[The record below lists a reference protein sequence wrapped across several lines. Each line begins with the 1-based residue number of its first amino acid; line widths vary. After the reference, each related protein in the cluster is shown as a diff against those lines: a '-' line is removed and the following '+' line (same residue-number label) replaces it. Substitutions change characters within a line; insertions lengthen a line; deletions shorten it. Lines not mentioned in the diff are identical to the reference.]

1 MPDIGAEDEPFGVP
15 SDRPLPGE
23 SNSVHHTL
31 ATQSAHSLARGLTAA
46 SRWTAKSLVL
56 VVGLVVLWLL
66 LRTLWA
72 VVFPLLLALLLSS
85 LLWPFCRMLRRGM
98 PRALAALLTLLVLLA
113 VVAGII
119 WAAIP
124 ALGAGLRRL
133 GVLAQENLANFTTQ
147 LRELPLNLSGVD
159 LQQNLD
165 DALGWLGRQWQDV
178 LFGIASGLGS
188 VTSLIVVVLLTLIL
202 TFFCLKDGDRFLPW
216 VFKWTS
222 PESHSH
228 IGHLGEQ
235 AWQTLSA
242 YLKTQIIV
250 ALVDAV
256 FIGLGLWLLG
266 VPLAFPLALLI
277 FFAGFIPVVGAVS
290 TGMLATLVALLAHG
304 WATALATLVVVLA
317 VQQLETN
324 LLQPYIVGKALHL
337 HPAVVLGAVTLGF
350 TLFGI
355 IGAFLAVPVTAVS
368 VVVLRYL
375 REQTQPTLPLEEPE
389 LPEEASA

>member
-1 MPDIGAEDEPFGVP
+1 MSEAPP
-15 SDRPLPGE
+15 R
-23 SNSVHHTL
+23 
-31 ATQSAHSLARGLTAA
+31 SLARGLTTA

-85 LLWPFCRMLRRGM
+85 LLWPLCRGLHRAM
-98 PRALAALLTLLVLLA
+98 PRALAALLSLLVLLA
-113 VVAGII
+113 VVAGVI

-124 ALGAGLRRL
+124 ALGSGTRRL
-133 GVLAQENLANFTTQ
+133 GALAQENLTSFTTQ
-147 LRELPLNLSGVD
+147 LRDLPLDLSGVD
-159 LQQNLD
+159 LQQNLED
-165 DALGWLGRQWQDV
+165 ILGWVGGRWQDI

-188 VTSLIVVVLLTLIL
+188 VTSLIVVLLLTLVL
-202 TFFCLKDGDRFLPW
+202 TFFCLKDGERFLPW
-216 VFKWTS
+216 VFHWTS
-222 PESHSH
+222 PETHVH
-228 IGHLGEQ
+228 AGRLGEQ
-235 AWQTLSA
+235 AWQALSA

-256 FIGLGLWLLG
+256 FIGLGLWLLD

-277 FFAGFIPVVGAVS
+277 FFAGFIPVIGAVS
-290 TGMLATLVALLAHG
+290 TGLLATLVALLAHG

-317 VQQLETN
+317 VQQLEAN

-337 HPAVVLGAVTLGF
+337 HPAVVIGAVTLGF

-355 IGAFLAVPVTAVS
+355 IGAFLAVPVTAVA

-375 REQTQPTLPLEEPE
+375 REQTQPAPPPE
-389 LPEEASA
+389 APETPSAAADEDPASPTPA

>member
-1 MPDIGAEDEPFGVP
+1 MSEAPP
-15 SDRPLPGE
+15 R
-23 SNSVHHTL
+23 
-31 ATQSAHSLARGLTAA
+31 SLARGLTTA

-85 LLWPFCRMLRRGM
+85 LLWPLCRGLHRAM
-98 PRALAALLTLLVLLA
+98 PRALAALLSLLVLLA
-113 VVAGII
+113 VVAGVI

-124 ALGAGLRRL
+124 ALGSGTRRL
-133 GVLAQENLANFTTQ
+133 GALAQENLTRFTTQ
-147 LRELPLNLSGVD
+147 LRHLPLDLSGVD
-159 LQQNLD
+159 LQQNLED
-165 DALGWLGRQWQDV
+165 ILGWVGGRWQDI

-188 VTSLIVVVLLTLIL
+188 VTSLIVVLLLTLVL
-202 TFFCLKDGDRFLPW
+202 TFFCLKDGERFLPW
-216 VFKWTS
+216 VFHWTS
-222 PESHSH
+222 PETHVH
-228 IGHLGEQ
+228 AGRLGEQ
-235 AWQTLSA
+235 AWQALSA

-256 FIGLGLWLLG
+256 FIGLGLWLLD

-277 FFAGFIPVVGAVS
+277 FFAGFIPVIGAVS
-290 TGMLATLVALLAHG
+290 TGLLATLVALLAHG

-317 VQQLETN
+317 VQQLEAN

-337 HPAVVLGAVTLGF
+337 HPAVVIGAVTLGF

-355 IGAFLAVPVTAVS
+355 IGAFLAVPVTAVA

-375 REQTQPTLPLEEPE
+375 REQTQPAPPPE
-389 LPEEASA
+389 APETPSDAADEDPASPTPA

>member
-1 MPDIGAEDEPFGVP
+1 MSEAPP
-15 SDRPLPGE
+15 R
-23 SNSVHHTL
+23 
-31 ATQSAHSLARGLTAA
+31 SLARGLTTA

-85 LLWPFCRMLRRGM
+85 LLWPLCRGLHRAM
-98 PRALAALLTLLVLLA
+98 PRALAALLSLLVLLA
-113 VVAGII
+113 VVAGVI

-124 ALGAGLRRL
+124 ALGSGTRRL
-133 GVLAQENLANFTTQ
+133 GALAQENLTSFTTQ
-147 LRELPLNLSGVD
+147 LRDLPLDLSGVD
-159 LQQNLD
+159 LQQNLED
-165 DALGWLGRQWQDV
+165 ILGWVGGRWQDI

-188 VTSLIVVVLLTLIL
+188 VTSLIVVLLLTLVL
-202 TFFCLKDGDRFLPW
+202 TFFCLKDGERFLPW
-216 VFKWTS
+216 VFHWTS
-222 PESHSH
+222 PETHVH
-228 IGHLGEQ
+228 AGRLGEQ
-235 AWQTLSA
+235 AWQALSA

-256 FIGLGLWLLG
+256 FIGLGLWLLD

-277 FFAGFIPVVGAVS
+277 FFAGFIPVIGAVS
-290 TGMLATLVALLAHG
+290 TGLLATLVALLAHG

-317 VQQLETN
+317 VQQLEAN

-337 HPAVVLGAVTLGF
+337 HPAVVIGAVTLGF

-355 IGAFLAVPVTAVS
+355 IGAFLAVPVTAVA

-375 REQTQPTLPLEEPE
+375 REQTQPAPPPE
-389 LPEEASA
+389 APETPSDAADEDPASPTPA

>member
-1 MPDIGAEDEPFGVP
+1 MSEAPP
-15 SDRPLPGE
+15 R
-23 SNSVHHTL
+23 
-31 ATQSAHSLARGLTAA
+31 SLARGLTTA

-85 LLWPFCRMLRRGM
+85 LLWPLCRGLHRAM
-98 PRALAALLTLLVLLA
+98 PRALAALLSLLVLLA
-113 VVAGII
+113 VVAGVI

-124 ALGAGLRRL
+124 ALGSGTRRL
-133 GVLAQENLANFTTQ
+133 GALAQENLTSFTTQ
-147 LRELPLNLSGVD
+147 LRDLPLDLSGVD
-159 LQQNLD
+159 LQQNLED
-165 DALGWLGRQWQDV
+165 ILGWVGGRWQDI

-188 VTSLIVVVLLTLIL
+188 VTSLIVVLLLTLVL
-202 TFFCLKDGDRFLPW
+202 TFFCLKDGERFLPW
-216 VFKWTS
+216 VFHWTS
-222 PESHSH
+222 PETHVH
-228 IGHLGEQ
+228 AGRLGEQ
-235 AWQTLSA
+235 AWQALSA

-256 FIGLGLWLLG
+256 FIGLGLWLLD

-277 FFAGFIPVVGAVS
+277 FFAGFIPVIGAVS
-290 TGMLATLVALLAHG
+290 TGLLATLVALLAHG

-317 VQQLETN
+317 VQQLEAN

-337 HPAVVLGAVTLGF
+337 HPAVVIGAVTLGF

-355 IGAFLAVPVTAVS
+355 IGAFLAVPVTAVA

-375 REQTQPTLPLEEPE
+375 REQTQPAPQPE
-389 LPEEASA
+389 APETPSDAADEDPASPTPA

>member
-1 MPDIGAEDEPFGVP
+1 MSEAPP
-15 SDRPLPGE
+15 R
-23 SNSVHHTL
+23 
-31 ATQSAHSLARGLTAA
+31 SLARGLTTA

-85 LLWPFCRMLRRGM
+85 LLWPLCRGLHRAM
-98 PRALAALLTLLVLLA
+98 PRALAALLSLLVLLA
-113 VVAGII
+113 VVAGVI

-124 ALGAGLRRL
+124 ALGSGTRRL
-133 GVLAQENLANFTTQ
+133 GALAQENLTSFTTQ
-147 LRELPLNLSGVD
+147 LRDLPLDLSGVD
-159 LQQNLD
+159 LQQNLED
-165 DALGWLGRQWQDV
+165 ILGWVGGRWQDI

-188 VTSLIVVVLLTLIL
+188 VTSLIVVLLLTLVL
-202 TFFCLKDGDRFLPW
+202 TFFCLKDGERFLPW
-216 VFKWTS
+216 VFHWTS
-222 PESHSH
+222 PETHVH
-228 IGHLGEQ
+228 AGRLGEQ
-235 AWQTLSA
+235 AWQALSA

-256 FIGLGLWLLG
+256 FIGLGLWLLD

-277 FFAGFIPVVGAVS
+277 FFAGFIPVIGAVS
-290 TGMLATLVALLAHG
+290 TGLLATLVALLAHG

-317 VQQLETN
+317 VQQLEAN

-337 HPAVVLGAVTLGF
+337 HPAVVIGAVTLGF

-355 IGAFLAVPVTAVS
+355 IGAFLAVPVTAVA

-375 REQTQPTLPLEEPE
+375 REQTQPAPHRKPPRRPRTRPTRIRRHPPRHDEPTFR
-389 LPEEASA
+389 LVK

>member
-1 MPDIGAEDEPFGVP
+1 MSEAPP
-15 SDRPLPGE
+15 R
-23 SNSVHHTL
+23 
-31 ATQSAHSLARGLTAA
+31 SLARGLTTA

-85 LLWPFCRMLRRGM
+85 LLWPLCRGLHRAM
-98 PRALAALLTLLVLLA
+98 PRALAALLSLLVLLA
-113 VVAGII
+113 VVAGVI

-124 ALGAGLRRL
+124 ALGSGTRRL
-133 GVLAQENLANFTTQ
+133 GALAKENLTSFTTQ
-147 LRELPLNLSGVD
+147 LRDLPLDLSGVD
-159 LQQNLD
+159 LQQNLED
-165 DALGWLGRQWQDV
+165 ILGWVGGRWQDI

-188 VTSLIVVVLLTLIL
+188 VTSLIVVLLLTLVL
-202 TFFCLKDGDRFLPW
+202 TFFCLKDGERFLPW
-216 VFKWTS
+216 VFHWTS
-222 PESHSH
+222 PETHVH
-228 IGHLGEQ
+228 AGRLGEQ
-235 AWQTLSA
+235 AWQALSA

-256 FIGLGLWLLG
+256 FIGLGLWLLD

-277 FFAGFIPVVGAVS
+277 FFAGFIPVIGAVS
-290 TGMLATLVALLAHG
+290 TGLLATLVALLAHG

-317 VQQLETN
+317 VQQLEAN

-337 HPAVVLGAVTLGF
+337 HPAVVIGAVTLGF

-355 IGAFLAVPVTAVS
+355 IGAFLAVPVTAVA

-375 REQTQPTLPLEEPE
+375 REQTQPAPPPE
-389 LPEEASA
+389 APETPSDAADEDPASPTPA